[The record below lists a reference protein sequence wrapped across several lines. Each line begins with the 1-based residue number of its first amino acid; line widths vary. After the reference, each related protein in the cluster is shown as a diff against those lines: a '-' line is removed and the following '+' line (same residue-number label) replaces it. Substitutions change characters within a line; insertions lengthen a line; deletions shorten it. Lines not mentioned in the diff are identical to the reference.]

1 MPLYNVKLYVAD
13 AIGSIVNQEFEDY
26 EIIVIKD
33 GSQDRSV
40 DVVKQMMQTEE
51 RICLYHQ
58 ENRGLASTRNRGLDL
73 SSGAYIYFLDAD
85 DMLKPGALRRS
96 EEHTSE
102 LQSRGHLVC
111 RLLLENK

>member
-1 MPLYNVKLYVAD
+1 MHIRLLLNRSPLLTVVIPLYNVELYVAD
-13 AIGSIVNQEFEDY
+13 AIGSILNQEFDDY
-26 EIIVIKD
+26 EIIVIND

-58 ENRGLASTRNRGLDL
+58 ENR
-73 SSGAYIYFLDAD
+73 
-85 DMLKPGALRRS
+85 RS

-111 RLLLENK
+111 RLLLEKKN